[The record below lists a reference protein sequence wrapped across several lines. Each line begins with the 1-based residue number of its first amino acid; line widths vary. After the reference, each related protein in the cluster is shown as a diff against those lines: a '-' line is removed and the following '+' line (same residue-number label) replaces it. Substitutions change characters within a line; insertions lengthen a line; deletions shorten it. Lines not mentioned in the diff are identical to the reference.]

1 MNEAKISD
9 EDAINE
15 LLKEDGGV
23 YSWYFIDLRVPIR
36 SKKKIAIC
44 SACGESFVQ
53 DENEII
59 CKWCNDQKFYNF

>member
-1 MNEAKISD
+1 MVMNGAKISH
-9 EDAINE
+9 ETAINE
-15 LLKEDGGV
+15 LLRADGDV
-23 YSWYFIDLRVPIR
+23 YSWNFIDLFVPIR

-59 CKWCNDQKFYNF
+59 CKWCSDPENL